1 MKQSKGKNPLQ
12 REGGRPGAGQQPVV
26 KVGPSEGDRAPSE
39 TASGE
44 EGRGERW
51 AFVSGPG

>member
-12 REGGRPGAGQQPVV
+12 REGGRPGASQQTVV
-26 KVGPSEGDRAPSE
+26 KVGPNEGDGAPSK

-44 EGRGERW
+44 QGRGERW